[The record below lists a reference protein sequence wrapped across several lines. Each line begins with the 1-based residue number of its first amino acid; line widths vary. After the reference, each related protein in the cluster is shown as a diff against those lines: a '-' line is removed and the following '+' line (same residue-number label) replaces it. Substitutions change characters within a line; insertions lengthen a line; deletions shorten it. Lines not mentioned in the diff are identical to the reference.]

1 MKKSLALVLIAA
13 TVVLAAVCLPR
24 LLRACAQPALD
35 LIFINTLHP
44 DLPVGPYSQGNL
56 GVIQPTYKSIYLF
69 VAYRNLVGRP
79 IQPSE
84 QEALWQGDER
94 IVSPQSISRP
104 ARVTM
109 PPISVQVGSQG
120 GFSVTGGPP
129 PGEPRNEERPQEQIF
144 RGIDIHEN
152 GAEWFSQYLNCPAD
166 AFAEAEKTHKLR
178 IQQFGEESPVV
189 RNWEDAQKLVFQN
202 CEDVGT
208 VPGDLP
214 ASAPAIARAD
224 RAYQQASAHFYAG
237 SYDEAVSAFRAIAA
251 DTASPW
257 NTIAPY
263 LVARA
268 LVRKAV
274 VIDKRE
280 PDFATLARA
289 EAQVESVLANP
300 RLARYHAAAQ
310 RLRGFI
316 EFRLHPGPRLVE
328 LVNNLMRGASDTNL
342 AQDVIDFRLLSSKIG
357 FYSGA
362 PGPNPAKPTDTADIR
377 AKSDAVDWLL
387 TFQAE
392 GPETY
397 AHSLE
402 KWQKT
407 HSPAWL
413 VAAITKAGPGSTNVS
428 ELIEAAGAIPP
439 RSPAYQT
446 VTFHRLR
453 LLLLQGKRAEA
464 REILAQLQIRKIGPR
479 ARNLSTPPSTV
490 NLFLALHLALA
501 QDLNELLENAPRL
514 PATVTDDLTPSQLPV
529 TDWSFLP
536 PGIDTAAPRFDE
548 DSLAVLN
555 RFLPVAMMEQAAHS
569 PKLPKNLRQQVGVAA
584 WTRALLLG
592 NTDAARSL
600 AHDVEALAPGLRT
613 SVQAYQ
619 SAGNEEERTF
629 AAALL
634 ILRFPGLSPFI
645 NTLERDIPMDKI
657 RNSCDGWWSVATPP
671 GVYPPYLRGDQTPFQ
686 PADQVSRWPRV
697 AAGLAAIYPEEKF
710 TAPAFL
716 APKEREAAADESR
729 QLAGIG
735 VAPDYLSKQAIAW
748 AKSHP
753 RDPRSPE
760 ALALAVRSTRWGC
773 RDELTAQYSKAAF
786 QLLQSRYPQST
797 WAQDTKY
804 WFK

>member
-1 MKKSLALVLIAA
+1 MKKWSALTLIVAA
-13 TVVLAAVCLPR
+13 VVLASVCLPR

-35 LIFINTLHP
+35 LIFVNTLHP
-44 DLPVGPYSQGNL
+44 DLPIGPNTQGNL
-56 GVIQPTYKSIYLF
+56 GVVQPTYKSIYLL
-69 VAYRNLVGRP
+69 VAYRTLVGHP

-94 IVSPQSISRP
+94 IVNPQSMTRP
-104 ARVTM
+104 ARVSM

-129 PGEPRNEERPQEQIF
+129 PAEPRNEERPPEQIF
-144 RGIDIHEN
+144 RSIAIREN
-152 GAEWFSQYLNCPAD
+152 GMEWYSQFLNCPAD
-166 AFAEAEKTHKLR
+166 AFAEAEKTRKVR
-178 IQQFGEESPVV
+178 TQQFGEDSPVV

-202 CEDVGT
+202 CEEAGT
-208 VPGDLP
+208 VPDDLP
-214 ASAPAIARAD
+214 ASAP
-224 RAYQQASAHFYAG
+224 
-237 SYDEAVSAFRAIAA
+237 AIAA

-268 LVRKAV
+268 LVRKAT
-274 VIDKRE
+274 VIDKME
-280 PDFATLARA
+280 PDFVTLAKA

-300 RLARYHAAAQ
+300 RLAQYHAAAQ

-342 AQDVIDFRLLSSKIG
+342 AQDVIDFKLLSSKIG

-413 VAAITKAGPGSTNVS
+413 VAVITKAGPGSSNVP
-428 ELIEAAGAIPP
+428 ELIEAAGAVSP
-439 RSPAYQT
+439 RSPAYQA

-453 LLLLQGKRAEA
+453 LLLLEGRRAEA
-464 REILAQLQIRKIGPR
+464 REILAHLQNRKLGPP
-479 ARNLSTPPSTV
+479 APNSSTPPSTV
-490 NLFLALHLALA
+490 NLFLALRLALA

-514 PATVTDDLTPSQLPV
+514 PATVTDGLTPSQLPV

-536 PGIDTAAPRFDE
+536 PGIDPAAPRFDD

-555 RFLPVAMMEQAAHS
+555 HFLPVAITEQAAHS
-569 PKLPKNLRQQVGVAA
+569 PKLPKNLTQQVAVAA
-584 WTRALLLG
+584 WSRALLLG
-592 NTDAARSL
+592 KMMWPARL
-600 AHDVEALAPGLRT
+600 RPMWKPWRPGCEP
-613 SVQAYQ
+613 V
-619 SAGNEEERTF
+619 F
-629 AAALL
+629 KL
-634 ILRFPGLSPFI
+634 I
-645 NTLERDIPMDKI
+645 N
-657 RNSCDGWWSVATPP
+657 PP
-671 GVYPPYLRGDQTPFQ
+671 GPRRNGNLPQ
-686 PADQVSRWPRV
+686 P
-697 AAGLAAIYPEEKF
+697 
-710 TAPAFL
+710 
-716 APKEREAAADESR
+716 
-729 QLAGIG
+729 
-735 VAPDYLSKQAIAW
+735 
-748 AKSHP
+748 
-753 RDPRSPE
+753 
-760 ALALAVRSTRWGC
+760 C
-773 RDELTAQYSKAAF
+773 
-786 QLLQSRYPQST
+786 
-797 WAQDTKY
+797 
-804 WFK
+804 